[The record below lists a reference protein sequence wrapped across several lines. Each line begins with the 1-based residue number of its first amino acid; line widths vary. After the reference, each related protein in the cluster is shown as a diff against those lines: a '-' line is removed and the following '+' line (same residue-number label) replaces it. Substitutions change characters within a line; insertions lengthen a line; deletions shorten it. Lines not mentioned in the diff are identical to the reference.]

1 MANHERE
8 QPSNGKAAMNRA
20 ILTISVTLLMCG
32 VVVMTLLAYAFTLS
46 PTECSV
52 AANLMGRTDALF
64 ACLMQK

>member
-1 MANHERE
+1 
-8 QPSNGKAAMNRA
+8 MNRA